1 MINFAPYMS
10 QKQQYSNIRALLA
23 LTRASL
29 QGTLKSPSAIVFS
42 IAFPM
47 VFILV
52 FGFLG
57 QSGISTLN
65 VALSP
70 GSDTAASLYQSLSK
84 NQALKWVNIEDT
96 ALTEKMLSEG
106 DVIALIDIHESY
118 DTTAPRYSVQL
129 HSATAHVNKLA
140 QVEAIIKT
148 TIQDNDSLVQGRTAA
163 IAKIEKHVASIREF
177 KTIDF
182 ILPGQLGFS
191 LLAGSIF
198 GTAFIF
204 FSLRETL
211 VLKRFFATPVSREAI
226 LLGEGL
232 ARLVFQLLG
241 AAVIIL
247 VGYFAFGYTLVNGF
261 VTFIEMLALC
271 TLAILVFMGFGFIIS
286 GLAKN
291 QSTIPPLS
299 NIVTLPQFLLAGTFF
314 PIDVFPT
321 WLQPLCRVLPLT
333 YLNDAL
339 RKVAF
344 EDAGF
349 WELRWD
355 IMMLLV
361 WAVVIYAI
369 AARVFKWE

>member
-1 MINFAPYMS
+1 MINFAPHMS
-10 QKQQYSNIRALLA
+10 HKHQYNNAKALLA

-29 QGTLKSPSAIVFS
+29 QSTMKSPSAIVFS
-42 IAFPM
+42 IAFPLI
-47 VFILV
+47 FILV

-57 QSGISTLN
+57 SSSLSTIG
-65 VALSP
+65 VAVAP
-70 GSDTAASLYQSLSK
+70 GSDTTNSLYTSLK
-84 NQALKWVNIEDT
+84 NNVALKWVRMEDT
-96 ALTEKMLSEG
+96 NMAQRMLSEG
-106 DVIALIDIHESY
+106 DIIAVVGIKHQPRGQVPQYSIH
-118 DTTAPRYSVQL
+118 L
-129 HSATAHVNKLA
+129 HSATAHADKLA
-140 QVEAIIKT
+140 QLEAIIKT
-148 TIQDNDSLVQGRTAA
+148 TLQDNDTLIAGRTAA
-163 IAKIEKHVASIREF
+163 LAHIDKDVAAIREF

-226 LLGEGL
+226 LLGEGI
-232 ARLVFQLLG
+232 ARLVFQLVG
-241 AAVIIL
+241 AAVIIAT
-247 VGYFAFGYTLVNGF
+247 GYFAFGYTLINGF
-261 VTFIEMLALC
+261 VTFLGMLALC

-314 PIDVFPT
+314 PIDVFPS
-321 WLQPLCRVLPLT
+321 WLQPLCRILPLT

-339 RKVAF
+339 RLVAF
-344 EDAGF
+344 EGAGF
-349 WELRWD
+349 WEVRWD
-355 IMMLLV
+355 VLMLLV
-361 WAVVIYAI
+361 WAVVIYAV

>member
-1 MINFAPYMS
+1 MINFAAHMS
-10 QKQQYSNIRALLA
+10 QKHQYNNAKALLA

-29 QGTLKSPSAIVFS
+29 QSTMKSPSAIVFS
-42 IAFPM
+42 IAFPLI
-47 VFILV
+47 FILV

-57 QSGISTLN
+57 SSALFTMG
-65 VALSP
+65 VAIAP
-70 GSDTAASLYQSLSK
+70 GSDTSNSLYTSLK
-84 NQALKWVNIEDT
+84 NNVALKWVPLEDT
-96 ALTEKMLSEG
+96 TQAQKMLSEG
-106 DVIALIDIHESY
+106 DIIALVKITQQAQGQAPQYNIH
-118 DTTAPRYSVQL
+118 L
-129 HSATAHVNKLA
+129 HSATAHADKLA
-140 QVEAIIKT
+140 QLEAIIKT
-148 TIQDNDSLVQGRTAA
+148 TLQDNDTLIAGRTAA
-163 IAKIEKHVASIREF
+163 LANIEKDVAAIREF

-226 LLGEGL
+226 LLGEGI
-232 ARLVFQLLG
+232 ARLVFQLVG
-241 AAVIIL
+241 AAVIIAT
-247 VGYFAFGYTLVNGF
+247 GYFAFGYTLINGF
-261 VTFIEMLALC
+261 VTFLEMLALC

-321 WLQPLCRVLPLT
+321 WLQPLCRILPLT

-339 RKVAF
+339 RMVAF
-344 EDAGF
+344 EGAGF
-349 WELRWD
+349 WEIRWD
-355 IMMLLV
+355 VLMLLV
-361 WAVVIYAI
+361 WAVVIYAV

>member
-1 MINFAPYMS
+1 MS
-10 QKQQYSNIRALLA
+10 QKQEYSNIKALFA

-29 QGTLKSPSAIVFS
+29 EATMKSPSAIVFS

-57 QSGISTLN
+57 GN
-65 VALSP
+65 MKFKMGVAITP
-70 GSDTAASLYQSLSK
+70 GSDTSNQLYQSLRA
-84 NQALKWVNIEDT
+84 NAALTWVGIEDT
-96 ALTEKMLSEG
+96 GETGKLLSEG
-106 DVIALIDIHESY
+106 DIVALIDIQKQPEGETPFYTIHL
-118 DTTAPRYSVQL
+118 R
-129 HSATAHVNKLA
+129 SATSQTDKLA
-140 QVEAIIKT
+140 QLEAIIKT
-148 TIQDNDSLVQGRTAA
+148 ALQDTDPVVTERTQDLASITKDVAA
-163 IAKIEKHVASIREF
+163 IREF

-211 VLKRFFATPVSREAI
+211 VLKRFFATPVRREAI

-241 AAVIIL
+241 AGVIIIA
-247 VGYFAFGYTLVNGF
+247 GYFIFGYTLVNGF
-261 VTFIEMLALC
+261 VTFLEMMALC

-299 NIVTLPQFLLAGTFF
+299 NLVTLPQFLLAGTFF

-321 WLQPLCRVLPLT
+321 WLQPLCRILPLT

-339 RKVAF
+339 RKIAF

-355 IMMLLV
+355 IMMLLI
-361 WAVVIYAI
+361 WAVLIYAI
-369 AARVFKWE
+369 AGRVFKWE

>member
-10 QKQQYSNIRALLA
+10 QKQQYSNTRALFA

-29 QGTLKSPSAIVFS
+29 QSTMKSPSAIVFS

-57 QSGISTLN
+57 SSGIFRMN
-65 VALSP
+65 AAIAP
-70 GSDTAASLYQSLSK
+70 GSDTANALYQSLKS
-84 NQALKWVNIEDT
+84 NVAISWVEVSDT
-96 ALTEKMLSEG
+96 TQTNKLLSEG
-106 DVIALIDIHESY
+106 DIVALVHISKQPEGQTPQYNIRLSSAISQIDKV
-118 DTTAPRYSVQL
+118 AQL
-129 HSATAHVNKLA
+129 
-140 QVEAIIKT
+140 EAIIKT
-148 TIQDNDSLVQGRTAA
+148 TLQDADTLIKGRTQALA
-163 IAKIEKHVASIREF
+163 HIDKDIATIREF

-211 VLKRFFATPVSREAI
+211 VLKRFFATPVRREAI
-226 LLGEGL
+226 LLGEGI

-241 AAVIIL
+241 AAVIIS
-247 VGYFAFGYTLVNGF
+247 VGYFAFGYTLINGF
-261 VTFIEMLALC
+261 VTFLEMLALC

-299 NIVTLPQFLLAGTFF
+299 NLVTLPQFLLAGTFF
-314 PIDVFPT
+314 PIDVFPA
-321 WLQPLCRVLPLT
+321 WLQPICRILPLT

-349 WELRWD
+349 AELRWD
-355 IMMLLV
+355 ILMLLV
-361 WAVVIYAI
+361 WAVVIYAV

>member
-10 QKQQYSNIRALLA
+10 QKQQYSNVRALFA

-29 QGTLKSPSAIVFS
+29 QSTIKSPSAIVFS

-57 QSGISTLN
+57 SSRMFKMNAAIAPGSDTTNELYQSLKNN
-65 VALSP
+65 VALS
-70 GSDTAASLYQSLSK
+70 
-84 NQALKWVNIEDT
+84 WVNIEDT
-96 ALTEKMLSEG
+96 GTTDKMLSEG
-106 DVIALIDIHESY
+106 DIVALVHIDKTGKGTSSLYNVHLRS
-118 DTTAPRYSVQL
+118 SVSQADKVAQL
-129 HSATAHVNKLA
+129 
-140 QVEAIIKT
+140 EAIIKT
-148 TIQDNDSLVQGRTAA
+148 TLQATDTAIQNRTQALVH
-163 IAKIEKHVASIREF
+163 IEKDIAAIREF

-241 AAVIIL
+241 AVVIIT

-261 VTFIEMLALC
+261 VTFLEMLALC

-344 EDAGF
+344 EDASF

-355 IMMLLV
+355 IIMLLV

-369 AARVFKWE
+369 AGRVFKWE

>member
-10 QKQQYSNIRALLA
+10 QKQQYSNIRALFA
-23 LTRASL
+23 ITRASL
-29 QGTLKSPSAIVFS
+29 QSTLKSPSAIVFS

-57 QSGISTLN
+57 NSRGFKMN
-65 VALSP
+65 AAMAP
-70 GSDTAASLYQSLSK
+70 GSDTSGALYEVLKNNAAIS
-84 NQALKWVNIEDT
+84 WVNIEDT
-96 ALTEKMLSEG
+96 SATDKMLSEG
-106 DVIALIDIHESY
+106 DIVALVHINKASGNISPIYEINLRS
-118 DTTAPRYSVQL
+118 SVSQKDKVAQL
-129 HSATAHVNKLA
+129 
-140 QVEAIIKT
+140 EAIIKT
-148 TIQDNDSLVQGRTAA
+148 TVQGNDTLIQNRTSELVHINTDIAA
-163 IAKIEKHVASIREF
+163 IREF

-211 VLKRFFATPVSREAI
+211 VLKRFFATPVSRQAI
-226 LLGEGL
+226 LLGEGI
-232 ARLVFQLLG
+232 ARLVFQLMG
-241 AAVIIL
+241 AAVIIV

-261 VTFIEMLALC
+261 VTVVEMLALC

-344 EDAGF
+344 ENAGF

-355 IMMLLV
+355 ILMLLI
-361 WAVVIYAI
+361 WAVIIYAI

>member
-1 MINFAPYMS
+1 MP
-10 QKQQYSNIRALLA
+10 QKQEYSNIRALFA

-29 QGTLKSPSAIVFS
+29 QSTLKSPSAIVFS

-47 VFILV
+47 VFIMV

-57 QSGISTLN
+57 GNGGFKMN
-65 VALSP
+65 VAIKQD
-70 GSDTAASLYQSLSK
+70 SDTANSLYQSLRGHA
-84 NQALKWVNIEDT
+84 ALTWVKMEDT
-96 ALTEKMLSEG
+96 GEREKMLSEG
-106 DVIALIDIHESY
+106 DIVAVIGIQERAWQTPPYNIHL
-118 DTTAPRYSVQL
+118 YSAQ
-129 HSATAHVNKLA
+129 AHADKLA
-140 QVEAIIKT
+140 QLEAIINT
-148 TIQDNDSLVQGRTAA
+148 TLQQSDPVVQARARELATITKDVAA
-163 IAKIEKHVASIREF
+163 IREF

-226 LLGEGL
+226 LLGEGI
-232 ARLVFQLLG
+232 ARMVFQLLG
-241 AAVIIL
+241 AVVIIAA
-247 VGYFAFGYTLVNGF
+247 GYFVFGYTLANGF
-261 VTFIEMLALC
+261 VTFLEMLALC
-271 TLAILVFMGFGFIIS
+271 ILAILVFMGFGFIIS

-314 PIDVFPT
+314 PVDVFPA
-321 WLQPLCRVLPLT
+321 WLQPICRVLPLT
-333 YLNDAL
+333 YLNDGL
-339 RKVAF
+339 RKIAF
-344 EDAGF
+344 ENAGF

-355 IMMLLV
+355 IAALLV
-361 WAVVIYAI
+361 WGIIVYAI
-369 AARVFKWE
+369 AGRVFKWE